1 MWFYL
6 YKLDMNKDSI
16 FSFLKKYPMSILL
29 AIIAINLFSIAGTLK
44 ENGKILK
51 ENGKS
56 LMYKEACARYYAFYS
71 SGDDEQAESR
81 EKLTASIVDLPVELV
96 DAYCQR
102 IVDF

>member
-1 MWFYL
+1 
-6 YKLDMNKDSI
+6 MNKDSI
-16 FSFLKKYPMSILL
+16 FSFLKKNPMSILL

>member
-1 MWFYL
+1 
-6 YKLDMNKDSI
+6 MNKDSI

-81 EKLTASIVDLPVELV
+81 EKLTASILDLPEELV

-102 IVDF
+102 IVDL